1 MSSVL
6 VRCIAIA
13 MLINV
18 GVVAAELDS
27 NVDVNSGI
35 SEPLLIADAVADS
48 HEGEEILMVLANGS
62 VAPTW
67 DRGIAAWDQAI
78 DFGSCGTGG
87 SGCPTVDW
95 EWIDAGERGPVL
107 QASWIDNGQKAGV
120 YFETSNPLDLSRF
133 TGGTIEFDLR
143 TQSGSSAVVMKIDCV
158 YPCRSDDWQSPQQI
172 GEDWQR
178 VVVSIDTLVGNNLNL
193 STITT
198 GLVFWPAVGHGGIT
212 FQIDNVLWRADSSYE
227 PPPDTGDD
235 TVNFNNPN
243 GEGNISPTS
252 YPGMRLA
259 WSDEFEGSSLN
270 GQLWNHD
277 IGGWGWGNNESQYYR
292 PENTSIQEGHLV
304 ITAKEEAFGGKNY
317 TSSRIKTE
325 GSRTFTYG
333 RVDIRAAL
341 PRGQGIWPALWA
353 LGENFADV
361 GWPYSGE
368 IDIMEM
374 IGGQDEYGNGR
385 EAEVHGTVHW
395 NRGGLGAPYSHTYI
409 GGKIRKTDGDFAD
422 GFNVFSLIRTEDRIE
437 WLVNDER
444 YYSFLINDSADLA
457 PFRKPFFL
465 IFNIAVGGNWP
476 GYPDASTQFPQHLV
490 VDYVR
495 VFEVGSCGPTGCVTF
510 DESTASSEA
519 STRFAQLSESVTSVR
534 DNSGVIPGTA
544 VGGFTRAEAGQNVAN
559 KDTSTVA
566 SLKSA
571 ESAARTDRTPSAV
584 SIPAVPL
591 PLLALGVFALIGV
604 AARQL
609 QALRY

>member
-1 MSSVL
+1 MLFIKNLIKCCISSLLAGALVYSPTIFAQQDAEVL
-6 VRCIAIA
+6 TVLTEGQI
-13 MLINV
+13 
-18 GVVAAELDS
+18 
-27 NVDVNSGI
+27 GI
-35 SEPLLIADAVADS
+35 
-48 HEGEEILMVLANGS
+48 
-62 VAPTW
+62 TW
-67 DRGIAAWDQAI
+67 DSPISAWDGALNYAVCI
-78 DFGSCGTGG
+78 GSGG
-87 SGCPTVDW
+87 AGCPTVGW
-95 EWIDAGERGPVL
+95 GWASAEGRGQVLRATWVNNGYRAGIFLESSIP
-107 QASWIDNGQKAGV
+107 Q
-120 YFETSNPLDLSRF
+120 DLTRF
-133 TGGTIEFDLR
+133 SGGTIEFDIRALGA
-143 TQSGSSAVVMKIDCV
+143 TSAIAIKVDCI
-158 YPCRSDDWQSPQQI
+158 YPCASATWESPAPIEQNW
-172 GEDWQR
+172 ER
-178 VVVSIDTLVGNNLNL
+178 VVIPIDSLVSSGLIL
-193 STITT
+193 SKVTT
-198 GLVFWPAVGHGGIT
+198 GLVFWPAGESTDAT
-212 FQIDNVLWRADSSYE
+212 FEIDNILWRADSGYE
-227 PPPDTGDD
+227 PPPETGDD
-235 TVNFNNPN
+235 TVNFNNLN
-243 GEGNISPTS
+243 GEENTSPTS
-252 YPGMRLA
+252 YPGMTLA

-374 IGGQDEYGNGR
+374 IGGQGR

-495 VFEVGSCGPTGCVTF
+495 VFEVGSDGPIGSVPPDDPTVS
-510 DESTASSEA
+510 DEA
-519 STRFAQLSESVTSVR
+519 STRFAQLSESVMSVR

-544 VGGFTRAEAGQNVAN
+544 AGVFTQTEAGQNVAN

-571 ESAARTDRTPSAV
+571 ESAARTDHTASAAP
-584 SIPAVPL
+584 IPAVPL

-604 AARQL
+604 ATRQL